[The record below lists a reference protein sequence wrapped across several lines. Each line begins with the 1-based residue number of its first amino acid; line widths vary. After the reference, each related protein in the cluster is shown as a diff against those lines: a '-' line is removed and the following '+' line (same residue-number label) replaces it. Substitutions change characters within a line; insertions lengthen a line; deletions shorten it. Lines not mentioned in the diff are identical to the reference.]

1 MSTFSQSIPN
11 FLSGISQ
18 QPDNRKRP
26 GQVKD
31 AVNAFP
37 DFALGMLKRPGGKFV
52 SKLHG
57 ATPSGKWFEILR
69 DNNEKYIAQYADNVF
84 RVWDLDGDTR
94 MVNMGSNTG
103 VPGTCNTTT
112 VKTAS
117 DALNDAVSEVADKL
131 VLLQTA
137 EDTLTQTV
145 AQTKHTVNQ
154 LFEVE
159 LEPQGINRAYPA
171 INYGMSP
178 QTQFLKTGVLKF
190 PNGDE
195 HFILNGAIESTH
207 PAIAVTIKNCGK
219 GYPAGSTSSLATTTT
234 GNGSGLVLSVVVDGT
249 PETTG
254 TGYGV
259 ITSVTIDSAGTGYRT
274 GDIVTLNSTTFTGDV
289 DGVAQF
295 EVQALGKGTQR
306 TNDYPKL
313 ASQGV
318 KFYDLMQAVAPT
330 KTAADV
336 TTATTA
342 YNTAKGD
349 YDSAV
354 TTKGSAQTTY
364 DTAVTNC
371 VITSIPSNTLGI
383 IQAGTGLANGTF
395 TAQATATTGSGTN
408 MTVDVTVENGQ
419 VTVASINTA
428 GSNYNLNDPITLTA
442 AGFADDVRIT
452 TAGSGL
458 VDGPYTGVATTA
470 VTGTG
475 SGMTVDIT
483 ISGGAVTAAAIN
495 SAGSGYRNGDTVSI
509 DGHAGTL
516 LTFSKLELQVARP
529 PYLQGATADDIELLT
544 LNDST
549 FVLNKKKTVAMT
561 ANTTHS
567 SGLDTHRAHVLI
579 TLVGNST
586 EYTVTING
594 NDYSH
599 TSVSSAA
606 NATDIATAL
615 ATEINTATNTTA
627 TATAIGPGLHIT
639 DTSAFTISTSSATA
653 SEGIYAFTDTI
664 ADISRL
670 PLEAKN
676 GYVVQ
681 VINSEDIDIDDQY
694 LEFYTD
700 SGNAT
705 GPGQWFETTK
715 PGITYQFDPLTM
727 PHRLVS
733 QADLSFTFEAISWD
747 ERIIGDDNT
756 NPIPSFVGGTI
767 DHMFFYRNRFGF
779 LSGQNV
785 VLSKAADI
793 FDFWNT
799 TAVTA
804 TNDDPID
811 ISVAGKK
818 PVFLHYVQP
827 TSVGLVLYS
836 SNEQF
841 LLSTDSDILAPSS
854 AKVNTM
860 SNYECDPS
868 VEAVSLGI
876 SQAFVSKTPL
886 FTRLFELNDIASD
899 TPPLMSDITNIVP
912 ELIPAS
918 INSFKASAALSLVSL
933 GEVGKSTLYQYRF
946 LNRARDQRV
955 VNSWYKWELTGTLLT
970 QFFDS
975 STFYAAVKNGTDVYL
990 QSFDVTQANEQGF
1003 LSLPTGEKTDVC
1015 LDLFNINPHRTYDS
1029 NTEKTRVF
1037 LPYDAVTGSTLN
1049 LLVLGEFGSI
1059 LTPTIAGSA
1068 GSQYVDVDGDYRGK
1082 DLIIGYGYDMT
1093 IDLPKI
1099 FRYSVTGDDV
1109 QNDDVSS
1116 LIIHRLKFKVG
1127 LSGPVD
1133 YRVSIT
1139 GIDPFTKG
1147 VTVTLPQQYNLN
1159 NVNMQASSTHVVP
1172 VFQRNENLAVQ
1183 IIGNTPFPVSLLG
1196 LDWEGKLNQR
1206 FYRSG

>member
-1 MSTFSQSIPN
+1 MSTISQSIPN
-11 FLSGISQ
+11 FFSGISQ

-117 DALNDAVSEVADKL
+117 DALNTAVADVAAKL

-178 QTQFLKTGVLKF
+178 QTQYLKTGVLEF

-195 HFILNGAIESTH
+195 KFILNGAVESTH
-207 PAIAVTIKNCGK
+207 PAIAVTIRNSGK
-219 GYPAGSTSSLATTTT
+219 GFSAGSSTNQTTVTST
-234 GNGSGLVLSVVVDGT
+234 GSGSGLKLDVTVGSHGCIEEVLIYGT
-249 PETTG
+249 DVG
-254 TGYGV
+254 TN
-259 ITSVTIDSAGTGYRT
+259 YRT
-274 GDIVTLNSTTFTGDV
+274 GDIVTIAAFAG
-289 DGVAQF
+289 AEF

-342 YNTAKGD
+342 YNTAKTN

-371 VITSIPSNTLGI
+371 AITSIPSNG
-383 IQAGTGLANGTF
+383 
-395 TAQATATTGSGTN
+395 
-408 MTVDVTVENGQ
+408 
-419 VTVASINTA
+419 
-428 GSNYNLNDPITLTA
+428 YLN
-442 AGFADDVRIT
+442 
-452 TAGSGL
+452 
-458 VDGPYTGVATTA
+458 
-470 VTGTG
+470 
-475 SGMTVDIT
+475 
-483 ISGGAVTAAAIN
+483 
-495 SAGSGYRNGDTVSI
+495 
-509 DGHAGTL
+509 
-516 LTFSKLELQVARP
+516 
-529 PYLQGATADDIELLT
+529 GATADDIELLT

-549 FVLNKKKTVAMT
+549 FVLNKKKVVALTALKNNRTVAQT
-561 ANTTHS
+561 IDGVTYPVQVDAHRAQVTITVVANNTKYIIALDGVDYDYTSHS
-567 SGLDTHRAHVLI
+567 SSA
-579 TLVGNST
+579 
-586 EYTVTING
+586 
-594 NDYSH
+594 
-599 TSVSSAA
+599 TSD
-606 NATDIATAL
+606 DIATGL
-615 ATEINTATNTTA
+615 ANDINAGTAGF
-627 TATAIGPGLHIT
+627 TATAIGSGVYITKASSFDIHVSAEGVSAETMFVIT
-639 DTSAFTISTSSATA
+639 DSTANTSQ
-653 SEGIYAFTDTI
+653 
-664 ADISRL
+664 L
-670 PLEAKN
+670 PLESKD
-676 GYVVQ
+676 GYVLKIV
-681 VINSEDIDIDDQY
+681 NSLDIDIDDMY
-694 LEFYTD
+694 LRFETD
-700 SGNAT
+700 NGTTT
-705 GPGQWFETTK
+705 GRGQWFETTA
-715 PGITYQFDPLTM
+715 PDLQYQFDPLTM

-733 QADLSFTFEAISWD
+733 QADTSFTFEPVSWD
-747 ERIIGDDNT
+747 ERIVGDDDT
-756 NPIPSFVGGTI
+756 NPVPSFVGGTI
-767 DHMFFYRNRFGF
+767 DHIFFYRNRLGF

-785 VLSKAADI
+785 VLSKAADL

-799 TAVTA
+799 TAQTA
-804 TNDDPID
+804 TDDDPID

-836 SNEQF
+836 SVEQF
-841 LLSTDSDILAPSS
+841 LLTTDSDILSPKT

-860 SNYECDPS
+860 SNYECDPN

-886 FTRLFELNDIASD
+886 FTRLFELNDISTD
-899 TPPLMSDITNIVP
+899 TPPLMSDITNVVP
-912 ELIPAS
+912 ELIPQS
-918 INSFKASAALSLVSL
+918 VDSLKASAALSLVSL
-933 GEVGKSTLYQYRF
+933 GEVGGSTLYQYRF
-946 LNRARDQRV
+946 LNRSREERAI
-955 VNSWYKWELTGTLLT
+955 NSWYKWQLTGTLLT

-975 STFYAAVKNGTDVYL
+975 STFYAVVANGTDVYV
-990 QSFDVTQANEQGF
+990 QSYDVTQANEQGF

-1015 LDLFNINPHRTYDS
+1015 LDLFNINPHRTYDT

-1093 IDLPKI
+1093 IDLPKL
-1099 FRYSVTGDDV
+1099 FRYTVSNNNI
-1109 QNDDVSS
+1109 QNDDMSS

-1133 YRVSIT
+1133 YKVSIT

-1172 VFQRNENLAVQ
+1172 IYQRNENLAVQ

-1206 FYRSG
+1206 FYRRG

>member
-117 DALNDAVSEVADKL
+117 DALNTAVADVAAKL

-178 QTQFLKTGVLKF
+178 QTQYLKTGVLEF

-195 HFILNGAIESTH
+195 QFILNGAVQSTH
-207 PAIAVTIKNCGK
+207 PAIAVTIRNSGK
-219 GYPAGSTSSLATTTT
+219 GFSAGSSTNQATVTST
-234 GNGSGLVLSVVVDGT
+234 GSGSGLKLNVTVGSHGCIDEVSIHGT
-249 PETTG
+249 DVG
-254 TGYGV
+254 TN
-259 ITSVTIDSAGTGYRT
+259 YRT
-274 GDIVTLNSTTFTGDV
+274 GDIVTIAAFAG
-289 DGVAQF
+289 AQF
-295 EVQALGKGTQR
+295 EVQAFGKGTQR

-318 KFYDLMQAVAPT
+318 KFYDLMQAVVPT

-342 YNTAKGD
+342 YNTAKTN

-371 VITSIPSNTLGI
+371 AITSIPT
-383 IQAGTGLANGTF
+383 NG
-395 TAQATATTGSGTN
+395 
-408 MTVDVTVENGQ
+408 
-419 VTVASINTA
+419 
-428 GSNYNLNDPITLTA
+428 YLN
-442 AGFADDVRIT
+442 
-452 TAGSGL
+452 
-458 VDGPYTGVATTA
+458 
-470 VTGTG
+470 
-475 SGMTVDIT
+475 
-483 ISGGAVTAAAIN
+483 
-495 SAGSGYRNGDTVSI
+495 
-509 DGHAGTL
+509 
-516 LTFSKLELQVARP
+516 
-529 PYLQGATADDIELLT
+529 GATADDIELLT

-586 EYTVTING
+586 EYTVTVNG
-594 NDYSH
+594 TDYSH

-606 NATDIATAL
+606 NATDIASAL
-615 ATEINTATNTTA
+615 ATLITAATGI
-627 TATAIGPGLHIT
+627 TATAIGPGIYIT
-639 DTSAFTISTSSATA
+639 GTSAFTISTSSATV
-653 SEGIYAFTDTI
+653 SEGIYALTDTI
-664 ADISRL
+664 SDISRL

-747 ERIIGDDNT
+747 ERIVGDDNT

-886 FTRLFELNDIASD
+886 FTRLFELNDIAAD

-955 VNSWYKWELTGTLLT
+955 VKSWYKWQLTGTLLT

-1099 FRYSVTGDDV
+1099 FKYTVTGDDV

-1133 YRVSIT
+1133 YKVSIT

-1172 VFQRNENLAVQ
+1172 IFQRNENLAVQ

-1206 FYRSG
+1206 FYRRG